1 MRRGFALRLAAV
13 SGYAAIAVTACG
25 GSESPPTSLLDG
37 SPAVAPPVVLEGVD
51 GPAIEADVVVIPR
64 RRVTPAS
71 AEAACLRGA
80 EDADLGPLVVRVGT
94 YARSVTFRAAA
105 RRALI
110 ACETASPGREGGGS
124 WCGRAFGLLRGGRLQ
139 DPRLDLACTGADG
152 RPIAFAW
159 VEPSP
164 RATYVAV
171 EERGYLEVYTP
182 AGGLPVRV
190 VTTDVEIPD
199 SSASFAVSEHD
210 RSGHL
215 LRRYRLEATVAG

>member
-13 SGYAAIAVTACG
+13 SGCAAIALTRCG

-37 SPAVAPPVVLEGVD
+37 SPAVAPPVALEGVA

-71 AEAACLRGA
+71 SEAACLRGA
-80 EDADLGPLVVRVGT
+80 DDVDFGPLVVRAGT

-110 ACETASPGREGGGS
+110 ACDGASPGHEDGGR

-164 RATYVAV
+164 RARYLAV
-171 EERGYLEVYTP
+171 EELGYLEVYAA

-210 RSGHL
+210 RSGRL